1 MSSSRFPLW
10 VLGSIVVLPPLVISS
25 YLSLPYY
32 KASQQELE
40 PYKPTYTVLSLPT
53 LDTEKLPLRATEL
66 SLSRLKEPTKK
77 KNSIEEFRGIP
88 NSKDKDDI
96 DNITAEQ
103 NQEPLDIDN
112 LDLSGLS
119 PELAARFESIL
130 NEPSEVEERYEN
142 GSAKYG
148 DSPYVELDKKGAQFS
163 GQLPP
168 LNFQTHNYTSKPSR
182 RWVKVNGKEVNL
194 GGHISNGI
202 TLLEINPRNVVIDF
216 KGQKIEIPALYEWKG

>member
-10 VLGSIVVLPPLVISS
+10 VLGSIVVLPPLVVSS
-25 YLSLPYY
+25 YLSLPHY

-53 LDTEKLPLRATEL
+53 LETVKLPLRAQEL
-66 SLSRLKEPTKK
+66 SLTDVKEMPKK
-77 KNSIEEFRGIP
+77 VNSIEEFRGKSD
-88 NSKDKDDI
+88 SKDNTE
-96 DNITAEQ
+96 NIAAEQ

-130 NEPSEVEERYEN
+130 SEPSEYEIEENPEPIESDGYFQLEKS
-142 GSAKYG
+142 GS
-148 DSPYVELDKKGAQFS
+148 
-163 GQLPP
+163 QLVGRLPA

-182 RWVKVNGKEVNL
+182 RWIKVNGKEVNV
-194 GGHISNGI
+194 GGRITPSIS
-202 TLLEINPRNVVIDF
+202 LLEINPRNVVIEF
-216 KGQKIEIPALYEWKG
+216 KGQKIEVPALYEWKG

>member
-25 YLSLPYY
+25 YLSLPHY

-53 LDTEKLPLRATEL
+53 LETVKLPLRAQEL
-66 SLSRLKEPTKK
+66 SLTDVKEMPKK
-77 KNSIEEFRGIP
+77 VNLIEEFRGKSD
-88 NSKDKDDI
+88 SKDNTE
-96 DNITAEQ
+96 NIAAEQ

-130 NEPSEVEERYEN
+130 SEPSEYEIEENPEPIESDGYLQLEKS
-142 GSAKYG
+142 GS
-148 DSPYVELDKKGAQFS
+148 
-163 GQLPP
+163 QLVGRLPA

-182 RWVKVNGKEVNL
+182 RWIKVNGKEVNV
-194 GGHISNGI
+194 GGSITPSIS
-202 TLLEINPRNVVIDF
+202 LLEINPRNVVIEF
-216 KGQKIEIPALYEWKG
+216 KGQKIEVPALYEWKG